1 LQALSFPGRSRTTKR
16 FCNANETIFDLD
28 AELLKPRLVKRAP
41 EIGGRRSEIPEAVKM
56 RSLSFILALAF
67 LLAGVT
73 LADQSDSGVPG
84 IGTFA
89 YGAPHKLA
97 DASSVIVA
105 ER

>member
-1 LQALSFPGRSRTTKR
+1 
-16 FCNANETIFDLD
+16 
-28 AELLKPRLVKRAP
+28 
-41 EIGGRRSEIPEAVKM
+41 M